1 MQKRLEETLE
11 DPRAEEDQVEP
22 FGEPMPGE
30 EPEPEPMTEVT
41 LQSLVNRMIEL
52 QRKKRERKDE
62 EDRDNAEM
70 KRIEPI
76 ISQQFAARQIQQQK
90 NTDGVTV
97 FLQRE
102 IWASLVK
109 DENGELEDAHQAL
122 RDNGLAWLVNDNVN
136 GQKLSA
142 WVREQERQETE
153 IPKELLPFL
162 KISKPY
168 RVKVR
173 L

>member
-1 MQKRLEETLE
+1 M
-11 DPRAEEDQVEP
+11 EP

-62 EDRDNAEM
+62 EDRDNAEL

-90 NTDGVTV
+90 NTEGVTV
-97 FLQRE
+97 YLQRE

-109 DENGELEDAHQAL
+109 DEDGSLDDAHEAL
-122 RDNGLAWLVNDNVN
+122 RSNDLGWLVQDNVN

-142 WVREQERQETE
+142 WVREKEKQKEE
-153 IPKELLPFL
+153 IPANLLPFL

-168 RVKVR
+168 KVKVR

>member
-62 EDRDNAEM
+62 EDRDNAEL

-90 NTDGVTV
+90 NTEGVTV
-97 FLQRE
+97 YLQRE
-102 IWASLVK
+102 TWASLVK
-109 DENGELEDAHQAL
+109 DENGSLDDAHEAL
-122 RDNGLAWLVNDNVN
+122 RSNDLGWLVQDNVN
-136 GQKLSA
+136 GQRLSS
-142 WVREQERQETE
+142 WVREKEKQKEE
-153 IPKELLPFL
+153 IPASLLPFL

-168 RVKVR
+168 KVKVR

>member
-62 EDRDNAEM
+62 EDRDNAEI
-70 KRIEPI
+70 KRIEPV

-109 DENGELEDAHQAL
+109 DEDGSLDNAHEALRSNELE
-122 RDNGLAWLVNDNVN
+122 WLVQDNVN
-136 GQKLSA
+136 ALKLSA
-142 WVREQERQETE
+142 WVREKDKQGEE
-153 IPKELLPFL
+153 IPENLLPFL

-168 RVKVR
+168 KVKVR